1 METSQY
7 IQSIRDSGNRMVSVL
22 EGIDLEAP
30 VPSCP
35 EWVVRDLVRHQAGVH
50 AWARTIVGKRLAESP
65 DRDMEQLVGGW
76 PADHELLWWFQ
87 AGCEALGDVLE
98 KAPEQLQ
105 CWTFLEA
112 PSPLIHWAR
121 RQAHET
127 AIHSVDAELAAGRL
141 PKVFDPAFAADGI
154 DELLTAFV
162 TRRGRGPEA
171 DRPTSFAV
179 QCTDSGDA
187 WTVYYDPEKALTERL
202 PDPDADAVV
211 RGSASDLYL
220 WLWHRLPQEQVELVG
235 TPAVIDD
242 WNKVQVRWS

>member
-1 METSQY
+1 MDTEQY
-7 IQSIRDSGNRMVSVL
+7 IQAIRDSGDRFVSVL
-22 EGIDLEAP
+22 EGVDLEAP

-50 AWARTIVGKRLAESP
+50 AWARTIVGKRLGESP

-76 PADHELLWWFQ
+76 PADNELLSWFQ
-87 AGCEALGDVLE
+87 AGYQSLTDVLE
-98 KAPEQLQ
+98 QAPEQLR

-112 PSPLIHWAR
+112 SSPLVHWAR

-127 AIHSVDAELAAGRL
+127 AIHRVDAELAAGQL
-141 PKVFDPAFAADGI
+141 PVAFDPAFAADGI
-154 DELLTAFV
+154 DELLTAFI
-162 TRRGRGPEA
+162 TRRGRGPTA

-187 WTVYYDPEKALTERL
+187 WTVYYDPEKAVTERSA
-202 PDPDADAVV
+202 DPDADALV

-220 WLWHRLPQEQVELVG
+220 WLWHRLPQGQAELVG
-235 TPAVIDD
+235 DPTVIDD
-242 WNKVQVRWS
+242 WNTVQVRWS

>member
-1 METSQY
+1 MDTPRY
-7 IQSIRDSGNRMVSVL
+7 IQSIRDSGDRFVAVL
-22 EGIDLEAP
+22 EGVDLEAP

-50 AWARTIVGKRLAESP
+50 AWARTIVGNRLQKSP

-76 PADHELLWWFQ
+76 PVDNELLWWFQ
-87 AGCEALGDVLE
+87 AGYQSLADVLE
-98 KAPEQLQ
+98 QAPEQLQ

-112 PSPLIHWAR
+112 SSPLIHWAR

-127 AIHSVDAELAAGRL
+127 AIHKVDAELAARQL
-141 PKVFDPAFAADGI
+141 PEVFQSAFAADGI
-154 DELLTAFV
+154 DELLTAFI
-162 TRRGRGPEA
+162 TRRGRGPTA

-187 WTVYYDPEKALTERL
+187 WTVYYDQDRAVTERL
-202 PDPDADAVV
+202 ADPDADALV

-220 WLWHRLPQEQVELVG
+220 WLWHRLPQEQAELVG
-235 TPAVIDD
+235 SPSVADD
-242 WNKVQVRWS
+242 FNKVQIRWS